1 MSDHLDMA
9 QQLRDAIA
17 EDGRSHY
24 AIAKAA
30 RVDPDVLDRFARGK
44 DLYFSTACK
53 ILAALNLE
61 IKPTPKRGR
70 RRAIA

>member
-1 MSDHLDMA
+1 MNSEDMA
-9 QQLRDAIA
+9 DQLRDAIIA
-17 EDGRSHY
+17 DGRSHY

-30 RVDPDVLDRFARGK
+30 SVDADVLDRFARGK

-53 ILAALNLE
+53 ILAAINME
-61 IKPTPKRGR
+61 IRPTPKRGR

>member
-1 MSDHLDMA
+1 MINPEDMS
-9 QQLRDAIA
+9 QKLRDAII
-17 EDGRSHY
+17 EDGRTHY

-30 RVDPDVLDRFARGK
+30 GVDPDVLDRFSRGK

-53 ILAALNLE
+53 ILAAINME
-61 IKPTPKRGR
+61 IRPVSKRGR

>member
-1 MSDHLDMA
+1 MNHEDMV
-9 QQLRDAIA
+9 QQLRDAIV

-30 RVDPDVLDRFARGK
+30 GVDPDVLDRFARGK

-53 ILAALNLE
+53 ILAAIGMELR
-61 IKPTPKRGR
+61 PTKRGR

>member
-1 MSDHLDMA
+1 MTHDDMA
-9 QQLRDAIA
+9 QQLREAIIA
-17 EDGRSHY
+17 DGRSHY

-30 RVDPDVLDRFARGK
+30 GVDPDVLDRFARGK

-53 ILAALNLE
+53 ILAAIGMELR
-61 IKPTPKRGR
+61 PAKRGR

>member
-1 MSDHLDMA
+1 MSPDEMA
-9 QQLRDAIA
+9 QQLRDAIV

-30 RVDPDVLDRFARGK
+30 GVDPDVLDRFARGK

-53 ILAALNLE
+53 ILAAINME
-61 IKPTPKRGR
+61 IRPAPKRGR
-70 RRAIA
+70 RRAV

>member
-1 MSDHLDMA
+1 MNSEDMA
-9 QQLRDAIA
+9 QQLRDAII

-30 RVDPDVLDRFARGK
+30 GVDPDVLDRFARGK

-53 ILAALNLE
+53 ILTAINME
-61 IKPTPKRGR
+61 IRPTPKRGR